1 MAVPSALAS
10 TSSRGP
16 LPGAN
21 LHDVVPGAPGRSVTI
36 TRDAFGVPHVSAPS
50 AEAAAYG
57 VGYVLATDRLFE
69 TDVIRK
75 LGQGRLSEILG
86 PGPDDATLVTDQ
98 EMRREFYDRADIERQ
113 YRSLPPNIQR
123 LLRAYADGF
132 NAALLAQQAN
142 PVERSVVF
150 TALGYEPELW
160 RPEDSL
166 TVLML
171 FTTVNLAGEGGAG
184 ELSNAA
190 LLADLVGKH
199 GREAGL
205 RIWNDLLLPN
215 DPDAP
220 AVVPRGE
227 GPRRRR
233 AFLLRRPP
241 IRRRSGWHWTLA
253 ARLPP
258 SPRTARI
265 LSPRSAKPWPD
276 CRCPGSAVMRWRRRA
291 NGQRVGKVFCSDHP
305 RRAFWHRRCSMR
317 WVSKLRASRVR
328 E

>member
-123 LLRAYADGF
+123 LLRAYAEGF
-132 NAALLAQQAN
+132 NAALVAQQAN

-220 AVVPRGE
+220 AVVPRGAVGGRSCFDVPPSGADRAGTGPWQRVCRRRQ
-227 GPRRRR
+227 GPRGSCRQG
-233 AFLLRRPP
+233 PP
-241 IRRRSGWHWTLA
+241 NPGPTAGAQDRQLCAGGDGRTDKEWERSF
-253 ARLPP
+253 
-258 SPRTARI
+258 ARI
-265 LSPRSAKPWPD
+265 T
-276 CRCPGSAVMRWRRRA
+276 PG
-291 NGQRVGKVFCSDHP
+291 GLFGTVGV
-305 RRAFWHRRCSMR
+305 
-317 WVSKLRASRVR
+317 L
-328 E
+328 